1 MQDRPDLTLLENAEL
16 IRDSD
21 TLWNVCCFEFLAKL
35 LPYFNESLTTRYP
48 GLKELQKKI
57 GTPVYNHDVSY
68 GNLYSELIKEIEKI
82 ILSDHYRP
90 GDLGEIV
97 QQIYFNQNQSLER
110 AGKIV
115 NEFEKFYSQTS
126 PEFASAVQK
135 RLPNTVSLLTGTINK
150 RTPAKEGGMLKLGTR
165 LFSKK
170 YKPMQI
176 TSMPCIRKYEYKN
189 QEIYPVEIRIGTQAQ
204 RVEGI
209 PHINPLFL
217 ELLKS
222 FQNDR
227 HGGIRAVPK
236 NGIEHLYINN
246 LQRNDK
252 KQKPSGITLNEKSFT
267 NKLEELENEEPGLA
281 VVTIPAEDKLL
292 AANNLNPPEDR
303 ILTREAMSAIFDI
316 AVESNLAAEK
326 DLHISKKVKKILF
339 GEKNNTYDKE
349 MEESTISQL
358 IMKSFEDFGL
368 VGEESISRAQFTAVY
383 FHFLKFELTDFII
396 KQLQPQSF
404 NMSCKDGID
413 RGGASSAY
421 YNLIKSIT
429 VGQPLKREEFITALH
444 AAPVLVK
451 GRPMNHHIQFIWESI
466 NGLIEGQKTRKK
478 PLAIPEWLI
487 EWRDSNKPE
496 YLHPPAHT
504 LDWHINELNNYIET
518 RGNEKNRFFERKDMK
533 LTAAMKLYTILIGS
547 KNVQMDDVDR
557 DALSEGRLNNIYT
570 AIVKDGFL
578 DARQIEKE
586 APVIKQNPYK

>member
-1 MQDRPDLTLLENAEL
+1 MQDRADPSLLENTKF
-16 IRDSD
+16 IHDSD
-21 TLWNVCCFEFLAKL
+21 TLWNVCCFEFLTTL
-35 LPYFNESLTTRYP
+35 LPYFSDTLTGRYP
-48 GLKELQKKI
+48 VLKNLEKKI
-57 GTPVYNHDVSY
+57 GKPVYNHDVSY
-68 GNLYSELIKEIEKI
+68 GDLYSELMKEMEKI
-82 ILSDHYRP
+82 ILSNHYRP
-90 GDLGEIV
+90 GDLGEII
-97 QQIYFNQNQSLER
+97 QQIYFNQNRSLER
-110 AGKIV
+110 TGEIV
-115 NEFEKFYSQTS
+115 NEIEKFYSQTS
-126 PEFASAVQK
+126 HEFARAIQK
-135 RLPNTVSLLTGTINK
+135 RLPDTVSHLTGAINK

-222 FQNDR
+222 FQKDR
-227 HGGIRAVPK
+227 QNGIRAVPK

-267 NKLEELENEEPGLA
+267 NKLEELENEELGLA

-292 AANNLNPPEDR
+292 ATNNLNPSEDR

-326 DLHISKKVKKILF
+326 DLHISEKVKKILF
-339 GEKNNTYDKE
+339 GEKNNTHDKE

-368 VGEESISRAQFTAVY
+368 IGEESISRAQFTAVY

-429 VGQPLKREEFITALH
+429 VGQPLKREEFIAGLH
-444 AAPVLVK
+444 AAAVLVK

-466 NGLIEGQKTRKK
+466 NGLIEGQKTRQK

-504 LDWHINELNNYIET
+504 LNWHLRELNNYIET
-518 RGNEKNRFFERKDMK
+518 RSNEKNRFFERKDMK
-533 LTAAMKLYTILIGS
+533 LTAAIKLYTILMGS
-547 KNVQMDDVDR
+547 KGIEMDDEDR
-557 DALSEGRLNNIYT
+557 DALSEGRLSVIYT
-570 AIVKDGFL
+570 AIIKNGFL
-578 DARQIEKE
+578 DVRDIKKDM
-586 APVIKQNPYK
+586 PVHRQNPHK